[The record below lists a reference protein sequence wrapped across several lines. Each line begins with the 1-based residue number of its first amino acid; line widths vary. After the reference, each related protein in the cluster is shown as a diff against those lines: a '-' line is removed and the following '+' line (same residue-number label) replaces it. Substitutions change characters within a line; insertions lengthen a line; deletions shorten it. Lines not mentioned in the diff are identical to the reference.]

1 MKQKT
6 EFSIGEV
13 AQMKGLT
20 VKALRFYEE
29 IGLLTPHRIDPFTKY
44 RYYHSDQFLVIE
56 LIKAARG
63 MDISPN
69 DLVPFV
75 KAQDT
80 AGLLAFLQMHCEKT
94 RLRLEEL
101 KSLLIHID
109 GVTSGLVRARES
121 AGNPGVYVREMP
133 DLYLYTRRITSA
145 KDFADS
151 AGILSELER
160 KAAAKGLDPT
170 YESGALFEPDASGVF
185 APTRFFTTV
194 LHGDDPD
201 IFVIPY
207 GRHVCTLID
216 AESSEEKSNLLSRYC
231 EENKLDVI
239 VITQVELLSD
249 LFGNSNPVEMR
260 FRVQT
265 SNQ

>member
-29 IGLLTPHRIDPFTKY
+29 IGLLAPHRIDPFTKY
-44 RYYHSDQFLVIE
+44 RYYHSDQFFVIE

-75 KAQDT
+75 KANDT
-80 AGLLAFLQMHCEKT
+80 SGLLTFLQMHREKT

-101 KSLLIHID
+101 KALLVHID
-109 GVTSGLVRARES
+109 GVTSGLVRAREA
-121 AGNPGVYVREMP
+121 AGNPGIYVRELP
-133 DLYLYTRRITSA
+133 DLYLYTRRISSS
-145 KDFADS
+145 KDFVASPGMITD
-151 AGILSELER
+151 LER
-160 KAAAKGLDPT
+160 KAEAMGFDPT
-170 YESGALFEPDASGVF
+170 YESGALFEADAAGVF

-194 LHGDDPD
+194 MHGEDPD

-207 GRHVCTLID
+207 GRHICTLVD
-216 AESSEEKSNLLSRYC
+216 AASSEEKSMLLSRYC
-231 EENKLDVI
+231 EENALDVT
-239 VITQVELLSD
+239 VITQVELLTD
-249 LFGNSNPVEMR
+249 LFGDTNPIEMR
-260 FRVQT
+260 FRVQ
-265 SNQ
+265 SADQ